1 MTLRKRDRLY
11 STLLSALFLLSVQ
24 SQQVAVGND
33 GPFKM
38 RNETIRLEMTQGFF
52 NNLQKN
58 IIIPLILN
66 IDQLVNLTVDPY
78 SFAGDLELFKIDGNM
93 TGLHCQKFSIGTD
106 TELIQ
111 LHDGFITFDMQKFI
125 LDFTIGYEFILD
137 PPIMADIGNLSISI
151 DNLQIKS
158 NMTAFEANNSLQLN
172 LTYLMM
178 NADDFG
184 IEFDGLNDF
193 LYTMNNLIN
202 QIGGII
208 FGKVG

>member
-1 MTLRKRDRLY
+1 
-11 STLLSALFLLSVQ
+11 
-24 SQQVAVGND
+24 
-33 GPFKM
+33 M

-78 SFAGDLELFKIDGNM
+78 SFAGDLEIFKIDGNM
-93 TGLHCQKFSIGTD
+93 TGLHCQNFSIGTD

-111 LHDGFITFDMQKFI
+111 LHDGFITFDLQKFI

-151 DNLQIKS
+151 DNL
-158 NMTAFEANNSLQLN
+158 
-172 LTYLMM
+172 
-178 NADDFG
+178 
-184 IEFDGLNDF
+184 
-193 LYTMNNLIN
+193 
-202 QIGGII
+202 
-208 FGKVG
+208 